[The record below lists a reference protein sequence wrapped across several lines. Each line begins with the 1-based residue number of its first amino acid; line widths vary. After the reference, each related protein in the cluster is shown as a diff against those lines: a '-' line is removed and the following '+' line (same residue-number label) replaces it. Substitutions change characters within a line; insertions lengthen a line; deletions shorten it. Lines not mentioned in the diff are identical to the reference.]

1 MDEAHEETEKLLAE
15 LQDRVKAEYRKAFQD
30 IQKKLIDYQNA
41 FRVKNIKKLQDLQSG
56 KISQKEY
63 EHWYKGQVL
72 IGQRWIDLRD
82 QIAEDMTHANQIAN
96 SIIAG
101 YLPSVYANN
110 HNYGTYQIE
119 RDSML
124 NTAYTLYSRET
135 VERLI
140 RENPQ
145 LLPEPRVDIPVD
157 QRYNEQILTSVI
169 IQAIL
174 QGENIYKIVERLS
187 PEMAAKATM
196 EYFGV
201 TTAEELERKLNIAA
215 MRNARTMF
223 TCAQNSG
230 RIDAY
235 RRCNRMGIVIYKTW
249 LATLDGSV
257 RDSHARLDGEE
268 RKVDEEFSNGLRF
281 PGDFMGEPAEVYNC
295 FLPNTKIAS
304 DSEIVR
310 SYKHKYKGKIISI
323 KTASGVEF
331 SCTPNHPILTLS
343 GWTAAEFLNNGDN
356 ILVTFGSGNE
366 ISRRNPNIN
375 HTFPSL
381 DTIHKSFN
389 EFGSKRTCTL
399 GVNFHGDIPTSD
411 VEIIT
416 QKRFLRGN
424 QNSSRRNGVNKFL
437 FERSD
442 KSFMSQCTFMEHFR
456 GIFKTSFCDIRSVSQ
471 LFSFFLGRLR
481 HPEIHSLRPVAL
493 LYPGGVK
500 SLNNDVA
507 RNAKLISECLNGF
520 TGLICSDNIISIDVS
535 SGSSHVYNLQTK
547 NGYYFVNSIIPQ
559 KKGKSNGIFAI
570 SHNCRCTLISQVKGT
585 PRIDVTDLS
594 QRHSGLSRDYD
605 GDEEMT
611 YQDWKDYHSDD
622 PDIRQAAREKWKESE
637 KSEQRKANRSVK

>member
-1 MDEAHEETEKLLAE
+1 MPDEAQRETEELLE
-15 LQDRVKAEYRKAFQD
+15 QLQKRVKDEYKKAFQD
-30 IQKKLIDYQNA
+30 IQKKLIEYQNA
-41 FRVKNIKKLQDLQSG
+41 FRAKNIKKLQDLQSG

-63 EHWYKGQVL
+63 EHWYKGQML

-82 QIAEDMTHANQIAN
+82 QIAEDMTHANQIAS
-96 SIIAG
+96 SIISG
-101 YLPSVYANN
+101 YIPSVYAIN
-110 HNYGTYQIE
+110 HNYATYIIE

-235 RRCNRMGIVIYKTW
+235 KRCNSMGIVVYKTW

-268 RKVDEEFSNGLRF
+268 RKVDEEFSNGLRY
-281 PGDFMGEPAEVYNC
+281 PGDFMGEPAEV
-295 FLPNTKIAS
+295 
-304 DSEIVR
+304 
-310 SYKHKYKGKIISI
+310 
-323 KTASGVEF
+323 
-331 SCTPNHPILTLS
+331 
-343 GWTAAEFLNNGDN
+343 W
-356 ILVTFGSGNE
+356 
-366 ISRRNPNIN
+366 
-375 HTFPSL
+375 
-381 DTIHKSFN
+381 
-389 EFGSKRTCTL
+389 
-399 GVNFHGDIPTSD
+399 
-411 VEIIT
+411 
-416 QKRFLRGN
+416 
-424 QNSSRRNGVNKFL
+424 
-437 FERSD
+437 
-442 KSFMSQCTFMEHFR
+442 
-456 GIFKTSFCDIRSVSQ
+456 
-471 LFSFFLGRLR
+471 
-481 HPEIHSLRPVAL
+481 
-493 LYPGGVK
+493 
-500 SLNNDVA
+500 
-507 RNAKLISECLNGF
+507 
-520 TGLICSDNIISIDVS
+520 
-535 SGSSHVYNLQTK
+535 
-547 NGYYFVNSIIPQ
+547 
-559 KKGKSNGIFAI
+559 
-570 SHNCRCTLISQVKGT
+570 NCRCSLISQVKGT
-585 PRIDVTDLS
+585 PKIDVTDLS

-611 YQDWKDYHSDD
+611 YQDWKDLHSEN
-622 PDIRQAAREKWKESE
+622 PETKRKAKEKYTESE
-637 KSEQRKANRSVK
+637 KSKQRKANRSVK

>member
-41 FRVKNIKKLQDLQSG
+41 FREKNIKKLQDLQSG
-56 KISQKEY
+56 EISQKEY

-72 IGQRWIDLRD
+72 VGQRWIDLRD
-82 QIAEDMTHANQIAN
+82 QIAEDMTHSNQIAN
-96 SIIAG
+96 SIISG

-110 HNYGTYQIE
+110 HNYGTYQVE

-174 QGENIYKIVERLS
+174 QGENIYKIAERLT

-235 RRCNRMGIVIYKTW
+235 KRCGRMGIVVYKTW

-268 RKVDEEFSNGLRF
+268 RKVDEEFSNGLRY
-281 PGDFMGEPAEVYNC
+281 PGDFMGEPTEV
-295 FLPNTKIAS
+295 
-304 DSEIVR
+304 
-310 SYKHKYKGKIISI
+310 
-323 KTASGVEF
+323 
-331 SCTPNHPILTLS
+331 
-343 GWTAAEFLNNGDN
+343 W
-356 ILVTFGSGNE
+356 
-366 ISRRNPNIN
+366 
-375 HTFPSL
+375 
-381 DTIHKSFN
+381 
-389 EFGSKRTCTL
+389 
-399 GVNFHGDIPTSD
+399 
-411 VEIIT
+411 
-416 QKRFLRGN
+416 
-424 QNSSRRNGVNKFL
+424 
-437 FERSD
+437 
-442 KSFMSQCTFMEHFR
+442 
-456 GIFKTSFCDIRSVSQ
+456 
-471 LFSFFLGRLR
+471 
-481 HPEIHSLRPVAL
+481 
-493 LYPGGVK
+493 
-500 SLNNDVA
+500 
-507 RNAKLISECLNGF
+507 
-520 TGLICSDNIISIDVS
+520 
-535 SGSSHVYNLQTK
+535 
-547 NGYYFVNSIIPQ
+547 
-559 KKGKSNGIFAI
+559 
-570 SHNCRCTLISQVKGT
+570 NCRCSLISQIKST
-585 PRIDVTDLS
+585 PKIDVTDLGN
-594 QRHSGLSRDYD
+594 RHSGLSRDYEGGED
-605 GDEEMT
+605 MT
-611 YQDWKDYHSDD
+611 YQDWKDLHSEN
-622 PDIRQAAREKWKESE
+622 PETRRKAKEKYTESE
-637 KSEQRKANRSVK
+637 KSKQRKENRSVK